1 MGGERKKKYERG
13 EATAFMSR
21 NQAVNKLQL
30 TLADFRRLCILKG
43 IYPHEPKHKKRVNKG
58 STVPKTYYL
67 VKDINFLAHE
77 PIINKFRE
85 FKHFVRRLKKAINK
99 RNKDAEQRIRSN
111 KPKYKVDHI
120 VKERYPSFQDALGD
134 LDDCLSM
141 CFLFGTM
148 PQSARI
154 HMEYINHARKLTVE
168 FMHYIIASRSLRK
181 VFISIKGIYYQAE
194 VMGQPLTWVVPHSL
208 GFQHPEDVDY
218 KVMQTFVEL
227 YTTLLGFINYKLY
240 HSLNLHYPPKLELE
254 TDAPADES
262 EEKMTEKERF
272 QERLSAFSQSLKSI
286 DEGGG
291 EDEVQLDEFPATETD
306 DPDRVEKAKVEAE
319 RVKKLQNLFKG
330 KKFFLNREVPRETLV
345 FIIRSFGGEV
355 SWHKSVAVG
364 ATFPESDET
373 ITHQIVDRP
382 QTKNQYL
389 SRYYV
394 QPQWVFDSVNA
405 NSLVP
410 VEHYFPG
417 ATLPPHLS
425 PFVEEEEGDYIPPER
440 QAMINRQLGVQED
453 SGVEEDEEAS
463 EDEENDDEEDQEDE
477 EDEEEEVEEE
487 MEESEE
493 EEVQEKKQGK
503 NKRKLDE
510 TPGADNA
517 KKLNMSVEAG
527 APENI
532 NVEQKLQRQTMEER
546 RLAEMMIPKKK
557 KRLYDKIMYAKKKKN
572 QETRKL
578 KEKREAIE
586 EQRKAGSKKKKKV

>member
-154 HMEYINHARKLTVE
+154 HMEYINHARRLTVE

-181 VFISIKGIYYQAE
+181 VFISIKGVYFQAE
-194 VMGQPLTWVVPHSL
+194 VMGQTLTWVVPHSL
-208 GFQHPEDVDY
+208 GFQHPDDVDY
-218 KVMQTFVEL
+218 KVMQTFVEF

-240 HSLNLHYPPKLELE
+240 HSLNLHYPPK
-254 TDAPADES
+254 
-262 EEKMTEKERF
+262 
-272 QERLSAFSQSLKSI
+272 RLSALSQSLKSI

-291 EDEVQLDEFPATETD
+291 EDEVQLDEFPATDTD
-306 DPDRVEKAKVEAE
+306 DPDRVERAKVEAE

-453 SGVEEDEEAS
+453 SGVEEDEDAS
-463 EDEENDDEEDQEDE
+463 EDEENEEEEEDEDQED
-477 EDEEEEVEEE
+477 DEEEEEEE
-487 MEESEE
+487 EIEESEE
-493 EEVQEKKQGK
+493 EKKKKQGK
-503 NKRKLDE
+503 NKRKLE
-510 TPGADNA
+510 ESSEVDNA

-586 EQRKAGSKKKKKV
+586 EQKKAGSKKKKKKV

>member
-1 MGGERKKKYERG
+1 MGGQRQKKYEKG

-43 IYPHEPKHKKRVNKG
+43 IYPHEPKHKKRVNRG

-111 KPKYKVDHI
+111 KPKYKLDHI
-120 VKERYPSFQDALGD
+120 VKERYPSFQDALRD

-181 VFISIKGIYYQAE
+181 VFISIKGIYFQAE
-194 VMGQPLTWVVPHSL
+194 VMGQTLTWVMPHSL
-208 GFQHPEDVDY
+208 GFQHPDDVDY
-218 KVMQTFVEL
+218 KVMQTFVEF
-227 YTTLLGFINYKLY
+227 YTTLLGFMNYKMY
-240 HSLNLHYPPKLELE
+240 HSINLHYPPKLELE
-254 TDAPADES
+254 MASAVDDS
-262 EEKMTEKERF
+262 EEKMTEKERY
-272 QERLSAFSQSLKSI
+272 QERLSALSQTLKSL

-291 EDEVQLDEFPATETD
+291 EDEVQLDEFPASDTD

-330 KKFFLNREVPRETLV
+330 QKFFLNREVPRETLV
-345 FIIRSFGGEV
+345 FIIRCFGGEV

-364 ATFPESDET
+364 ATFSESDES

-382 QTKNQYL
+382 QAKNQYL

-394 QPQWVFDSVNA
+394 QPQWVFDSVNT

-425 PFVEEEEGDYIPPER
+425 PFVDEEEGDYVPPER
-440 QAMINRQLGVQED
+440 QAMINRQLGLQDD
-453 SGVEEDEEAS
+453 SGVEEDEVES
-463 EDEENDDEEDQEDE
+463 
-477 EDEEEEVEEE
+477 EDEEEEEEDNEDEEEEESDDEEVEEE
-487 MEESEE
+487 DGHD
-493 EEVQEKKQGK
+493 KKDVK
-503 NKRKLDE
+503 RKRKLDDSLA
-510 TPGADNA
+510 ADNS
-517 KKLNMSVEAG
+517 KLNMSVEAG
-527 APENI
+527 APEKV

-557 KRLYDKIMYAKKKKN
+557 KRLYDKIMYAKKKKT

-586 EQRKAGSKKKKKV
+586 KQKKVDSKKKKKKV

>member
-1 MGGERKKKYERG
+1 MGRERRKKYEKG

-21 NQAVNKLQL
+21 NQAINKLQL

-58 STVPKTYYL
+58 STVHKTYYL

-99 RNKDAEQRIRSN
+99 RNKDAEQRIRNN
-111 KPKYKVDHI
+111 KPKYKLDHI
-120 VKERYPSFQDALGD
+120 VRERYPSFQDALGD

-148 PQSARI
+148 PQGARV

-168 FMHYIIASRSLRK
+168 FMHYIIASKSLRK
-181 VFISIKGIYYQAE
+181 VFISIKGIYFQAE
-194 VMGQPLTWVVPHSL
+194 VMGQKLTWVVPHGL
-208 GFQHPEDVDY
+208 GFQHPDDVDY
-218 KVMQTFVEL
+218 RVMQTFVEF
-227 YTTLLGFINYKLY
+227 YTTLLGFINFKLY
-240 HSLNLHYPPKLELE
+240 HSINLHYPPKLEL
-254 TDAPADES
+254 DAATPVDKDE
-262 EEKMTEKERF
+262 ENMTEKERY
-272 QERLSAFSQSLKSI
+272 QERLSALSQTLRSL

-291 EDEVQLDEFPATETD
+291 EEEVQLDEFPAVETD

-319 RVKKLQNLFKG
+319 KITKLQNLFKG
-330 KKFFLNREVPRETLV
+330 LKFFLNREVPRETLV
-345 FIIRSFGGEV
+345 FIIRGFGGEV

-364 ATFPESDET
+364 ATYPESDES

-394 QPQWVFDSVNA
+394 QPQWVFDCVNNA
-405 NSLVP
+405 SLLP
-410 VEHYFPG
+410 MESYFPG

-425 PFVEEEEGDYIPPER
+425 PFVEEEEGDYVPPER
-440 QAMINRQLGVQED
+440 QALINRQLGLQED
-453 SGVEEDEEAS
+453 SGVEEDEEGS
-463 EDEENDDEEDQEDE
+463 ED
-477 EDEEEEVEEE
+477 
-487 MEESEE
+487 EESEE
-493 EEVQEKKQGK
+493 EEEEEEESEEERDEPEKGQV
-503 NKRKLDE
+503 KRKRKHE
-510 TPGADNA
+510 TGAANADHA

-527 APENI
+527 APENF

-557 KRLYDKIMYAKKKKN
+557 KRLYDKIMYSKKKKN

-586 EQRKAGSKKKKKV
+586 TQKKSESKKKKKKQ